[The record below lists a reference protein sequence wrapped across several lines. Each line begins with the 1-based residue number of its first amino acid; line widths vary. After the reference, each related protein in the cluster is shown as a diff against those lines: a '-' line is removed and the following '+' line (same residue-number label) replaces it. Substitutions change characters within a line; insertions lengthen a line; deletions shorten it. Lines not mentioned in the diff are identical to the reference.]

1 MSKRPEDI
9 CCLGA
14 VGEVGGEIAAA
25 AGGVG
30 GGWSLNGGLRWC
42 LLALLPRSKEQGKL
56 CLACLFSEG
65 WIGSLLPEV

>member
-9 CCLGA
+9 CCLGT

-30 GGWSLNGGLRWC
+30 GGWSLNGGL
-42 LLALLPRSKEQGKL
+42 
-56 CLACLFSEG
+56 G
-65 WIGSLLPEV
+65 W